1 VGHDRGRGDGAG
13 RVPPGSLQHALGRAA
28 SRGSAGER
36 TSPLTGDAAAR
47 AAESASPGAS
57 ILILFSDTGGGHRAA
72 ARALDG
78 ALRTIDPAV
87 RIEWCDPLIGQGRP
101 LVRRICSLYPKII
114 QRSGR
119 AWGAIYHTSNTP
131 VSFAAIRALLAV
143 EVAGVLA
150 RRFRELD
157 VDVVLSVHPLL
168 NHVAAR
174 AIRRTGR
181 RRGLMT
187 VVTDLIDLHRG
198 WACRDADLVVVPTEE
213 ARRTVI
219 RCSVA
224 ESHVQL
230 LGLPVDLR
238 FRPPAP
244 GERPA
249 LRRRWNLDERRP
261 TVLVAGGG
269 EGSGKLL
276 EQVRSLAWEPHDWQ
290 VIAVCGRN
298 EKLRR
303 RLARLHFGA
312 RTLVLGFVDDMPDLM
327 RTADLV
333 VTKAGPGAIAEAMAT
348 GVPLV
353 LTGYLPGQET
363 ANVRFVEESGIGV
376 FVPRPER
383 LRETVEE
390 LLVRDRDRY
399 LAMTTRTTE
408 VAHPYAALDIARECL
423 ALAPRYS
430 AASQA
435 RR

>member
-1 VGHDRGRGDGAG
+1 MV
-13 RVPPGSLQHALGRAA
+13 
-28 SRGSAGER
+28 
-36 TSPLTGDAAAR
+36 T
-47 AAESASPGAS
+47 
-57 ILILFSDTGGGHRAA
+57 
-72 ARALDG
+72 
-78 ALRTIDPAV
+78 
-87 RIEWCDPLIGQGRP
+87 
-101 LVRRICSLYPKII
+101 RRL
-114 QRSGR
+114 
-119 AWGAIYHTSNTP
+119 
-131 VSFAAIRALLAV
+131 
-143 EVAGVLA
+143 
-150 RRFRELD
+150 RELD
-157 VDVVLSVHPLL
+157 PDVVLSVHPLL

-174 AIRRTGR
+174 AIRRSGGG
-181 RRGLMT
+181 RGLMT

-198 WACRDADLVVVPTEE
+198 WACPAADLVVVPTEE
-213 ARRTVI
+213 ARRAVF
-219 RCSVA
+219 RYSVP
-224 ESHVQL
+224 EGQVRL

-244 GERPA
+244 GERQA

-276 EQVRSLAWEPHDWQ
+276 EQVRALAWHPHDWQ

-303 RLARLHFGA
+303 RLSRLHFG
-312 RTLVLGFVDDMPDLM
+312 TPSLVLGFVNDMPDLM

-363 ANVRFVEESGIGV
+363 ANVHFVEESGIGV
-376 FVPRPER
+376 YAPRPDR
-383 LRETVEE
+383 LRETVDE

-399 LAMTTRTTE
+399 LAMTARTTE

-423 ALAPRYS
+423 ALAGRYS